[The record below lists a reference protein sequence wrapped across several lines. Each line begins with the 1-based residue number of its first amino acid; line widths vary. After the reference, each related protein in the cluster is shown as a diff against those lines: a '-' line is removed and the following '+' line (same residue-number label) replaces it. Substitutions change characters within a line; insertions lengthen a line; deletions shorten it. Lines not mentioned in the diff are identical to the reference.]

1 MNIILLGAPGAGKG
15 TQAKV
20 IAKKYNMSHISTG
33 DMLRLAVANKTK
45 LGIKAKEYMDK
56 GELVPDEVVV
66 GIVKDRLLEEDCKRG
81 FILDGFP
88 RTVAQSDAL
97 KRALAEAGKKIDVA
111 LSINVSEDELVKRL
125 TGRRSCKNCGKVYHL
140 IFNPPKIK
148 GLCDICGKE
157 LYQRDDDTVETV
169 KNRLEVYRKQTAPLI
184 DYYKD
189 EGILKTINGEKP
201 IADVECSVIELLA
214 ELM

>member
-1 MNIILLGAPGAGKG
+1 MLLGAPGAGKG

>member
-1 MNIILLGAPGAGKG
+1 
-15 TQAKV
+15 
-20 IAKKYNMSHISTG
+20 MSHISTG